1 MKKIFNLVLLF
12 VFSLSLISCGS
23 KNNEIKN
30 FQGKIYQGYKSHQ
43 ILILEKKLFFSKD
56 SGINYFNI
64 KTKDDIEKLG
74 KEGTKEYNNPK
85 ILEKDGK
92 KYLTAD
98 DFEFKI
104 LLKDDKTFLDEE
116 NNYEYILVKDLNKK

>member
-23 KNNEIKN
+23 KNNEIKD
-30 FQGKIYQGYKSHQ
+30 FQGKIYQGYNSHQ

-64 KTKDDIEKLG
+64 KTKDDIAKLG
-74 KEGTKEYNNPK
+74 KEGMKEYNNPK
-85 ILEKDGK
+85 IMEKDGK

-104 LLKDDKTFLDEE
+104 LLKDDKTFVDEE
-116 NNYEYILVKDLNKK
+116 NNYEYVLVKDLNKK